1 MIPGN
6 VDIMMLSE
14 TKLDDSFPTSQF
26 LIEGF
31 QKPFR
36 VDRDRYGGGTLIYI
50 NEQIPCKQ
58 LNKHNLPED
67 IEAKFIKLN
76 FRKTKWLLLGTY
88 HPPNQTDEYFFR
100 NISNALDTYIKTY
113 DKFILAGDFNAE
125 VSEPKMET
133 FLCTH
138 GLASLIHEKTCFK
151 SSTNSTCVDLFF
163 DKL

>member
-1 MIPGN
+1 MI
-6 VDIMMLSE
+6 LSE

-50 NEQIPCKQ
+50 NEQIPSKQ

-67 IEAKFIKLN
+67 IEAMLIELN
-76 FRKTKWLLLGTY
+76 FKKTKWLLLGTC

-133 FLCTH
+133 FLCTP
-138 GLASLIHEKTCFK
+138 
-151 SSTNSTCVDLFF
+151 
-163 DKL
+163 